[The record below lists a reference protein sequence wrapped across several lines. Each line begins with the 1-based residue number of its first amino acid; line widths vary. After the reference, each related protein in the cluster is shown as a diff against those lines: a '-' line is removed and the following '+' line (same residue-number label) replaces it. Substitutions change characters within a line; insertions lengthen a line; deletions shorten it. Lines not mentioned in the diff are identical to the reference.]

1 MKNKK
6 TSRSYHNL
14 SLHKM
19 LWIEVN
25 SDLERWRLGVW
36 NALAH
41 IYRVVVS

>member
-6 TSRSYHNL
+6 TPRSYRNL
-14 SLHKM
+14 SLRKM
-19 LWIEVN
+19 LWTEVN

-36 NALAH
+36 NVLAH